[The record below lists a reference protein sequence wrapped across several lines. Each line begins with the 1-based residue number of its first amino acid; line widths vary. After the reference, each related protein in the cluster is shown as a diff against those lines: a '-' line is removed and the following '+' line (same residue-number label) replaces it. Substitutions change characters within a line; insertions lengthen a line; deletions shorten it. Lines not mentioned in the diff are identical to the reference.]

1 MNLWMMMIIQKTNRL
16 IMVNI
21 KSIWDN
27 QKPDGSLIIK
37 TRIDEVNQFKCFA
50 ATNHITGNHIYIM
63 EIAQSTLVP
72 EFKNFK
78 FKGLRI
84 EVLDYSTYKEF
95 NIFLLDNQLKD
106 VFSLFIEDIIDS
118 TLVSTTENEALVE
131 TSNVVLK
138 WKKLFDKINFQGLT
152 IERQKGLIG
161 ELLLFNSF
169 LDEEYSIDALLESW
183 TGPDFNDKDFR
194 FGSFGIEVKL
204 TSSKVPKV
212 KISSERQLDN
222 ENLTKLYL
230 VLYVVEEV
238 KDKGFSLNSI
248 IEQIR
253 TKINNNQN
261 ALKFF
266 NERLLLV
273 GYFDEDFENYNR
285 QYAFRKRNF
294 YEVIND
300 FPRLVASDL
309 PIGLFD
315 TKYNIELSAIE
326 QFLVSNES
334 ILELIK

>member
-1 MNLWMMMIIQKTNRL
+1 
-16 IMVNI
+16 MVSI
-21 KSIWDN
+21 KSIWESHVPTDEI
-27 QKPDGSLIIK
+27 IIK
-37 TRIDEVNQFKCFA
+37 TQLEHVKPFKCFA
-50 ATNHITGNHIYIM
+50 ATNHITGNHLYIF
-63 EIAQSTLVP
+63 ETSKNAKFP

-78 FKGLRI
+78 FKGLFI
-84 EVLDYSTYKEF
+84 EIYEFEETKELH
-95 NIFLLDNQLKD
+95 IYLLDNQLKD
-106 VFSLFIEDIIDS
+106 IFSLFIENIVEEIS
-118 TLVSTTENEALVE
+118 KSVTENEALVE

-161 ELLLFNSF
+161 ELLLFNSL
-169 LDEEYSIDALLESW
+169 LDEEYSIDSLLESW
-183 TGPDFNDKDFR
+183 TGPDFNDKDYR

-212 KISSERQLDN
+212 KISSERQLDS

-253 TKINNNQN
+253 TKINSNQN

-273 GYFDEDFENYNR
+273 GYFDEDFENYKR

-294 YEVIND
+294 YEVKGD

>member
-1 MNLWMMMIIQKTNRL
+1 
-16 IMVNI
+16 MVNI
-21 KSIWDN
+21 KSIWESHVPTDEI
-27 QKPDGSLIIK
+27 IIK
-37 TRIDEVNQFKCFA
+37 TQIEDTKPFKCFA
-50 ATNHITGNHIYIM
+50 ATNHITGNNLFIFETSINAKY
-63 EIAQSTLVP
+63 P

-78 FKGLRI
+78 FKGLFI
-84 EVLDYSTYKEF
+84 EVYDFKESKEF
-95 NIFLLDNQLKD
+95 HVYLLDNQLKD
-106 VFSLFIEDIIDS
+106 IFSLFIENIIDDIS
-118 TLVSTTENEALVE
+118 KCVTENEALVE

-161 ELLLFNSF
+161 ELLLFNSL
-169 LDEEYSIDALLESW
+169 LDEEYSIDKLLESW
-183 TGPDFNDKDFR
+183 TGPEYEDKDFL

-212 KISSERQLDN
+212 KISSERQLDST
-222 ENLTKLYL
+222 NLTKLYL

-238 KDKGFSLNSI
+238 KDKGFSLNSVI
-248 IEQIR
+248 DQIR
-253 TKINNNQN
+253 MKINYNQN

-294 YEVIND
+294 YEVTSD
-300 FPRLVASDL
+300 FPKLIASDL

-315 TKYNIELSAIE
+315 TKYNIELSAID
-326 QFLVSNES
+326 QFIIINES
-334 ILELIK
+334 ILEIIR

>member
-1 MNLWMMMIIQKTNRL
+1 
-16 IMVNI
+16 MVSL
-21 KSIWDN
+21 KSIWESHFPTDEI
-27 QKPDGSLIIK
+27 IIK
-37 TRIDEVNQFKCFA
+37 TQLEHVKPFKCFA
-50 ATNHITGNHIYIM
+50 ATNHITGNHLYIF
-63 EIAQSTLVP
+63 ETSKNAKFP

-78 FKGLRI
+78 FKGLFI
-84 EVLDYSTYKEF
+84 EIFEF
-95 NIFLLDNQLKD
+95 EDARELHIYLLDNQLKD
-106 VFSLFIEDIIDS
+106 IFSLFIENIVEEIS
-118 TLVSTTENEALVE
+118 KSVTENEALVA

-161 ELLLFNSF
+161 ELLLFNSL
-169 LDEEYSIDALLESW
+169 LDEEYSIDSLLESW
-183 TGPDFNDKDFR
+183 TGPDFTDKDFR

-253 TKINNNQN
+253 TKISNNQN

-273 GYFDEDFENYNR
+273 GYVDEDFENYKR

-309 PIGLFD
+309 PTGLFD

-326 QFLVSNES
+326 QFSVSNES

>member
-1 MNLWMMMIIQKTNRL
+1 MIQITNRQ
-16 IMVNI
+16 IMINV
-21 KSIWDN
+21 KKIWDN
-27 QKPDGSLIIK
+27 QKPDGNIIIK
-37 TRIDEVNQFKCFA
+37 TKIEEIKQFKCFA

-63 EIAQSTLVP
+63 EVAQSTSTP
-72 EFKNFK
+72 DFKNFK

-84 EVLDYSTYKEF
+84 EVLSFNAYKEL
-95 NIFLLDNQLKD
+95 NIYLLDNQLKD
-106 VFSLFIEDIIDS
+106 VFSLFIEDIIEVIS
-118 TLVSTTENEALVE
+118 TSTTENEALVE

-152 IERQKGLIG
+152 IEKQKGLIG
-161 ELLLFNSF
+161 ELLLFNSL
-169 LDEEYSIDALLESW
+169 LDEDYSIDALLESW

-230 VLYVVEEV
+230 ALYVVEEV

-253 TKINNNQN
+253 IKINNNQN

-273 GYFDEDFENYNR
+273 GYFDEDYENYKR

-294 YEVIND
+294 YEVSND
-300 FPRLVASDL
+300 FPRLIASDL
-309 PIGLFD
+309 PIGLFN

-326 QFLVSNES
+326 QFLVGNES

>member
-1 MNLWMMMIIQKTNRL
+1 
-16 IMVNI
+16 MVSI
-21 KSIWDN
+21 KSIWESHVPTDEI
-27 QKPDGSLIIK
+27 IIK
-37 TRIDEVNQFKCFA
+37 TQLEHVKPFKCFA
-50 ATNHITGNHIYIM
+50 ATNHITGNHLYIF
-63 EIAQSTLVP
+63 ETSKNAKFP

-78 FKGLRI
+78 FKGLFI
-84 EVLDYSTYKEF
+84 EIFEFEDAKELH
-95 NIFLLDNQLKD
+95 IYLLDNQLKD
-106 VFSLFIEDIIDS
+106 IFSLFIENIVEEIS
-118 TLVSTTENEALVE
+118 KSVTENEALVE

-161 ELLLFNSF
+161 ELLLFNSL

-273 GYFDEDFENYNR
+273 GYFDEDFENYKR

-294 YEVIND
+294 YEVTSD

>member
-1 MNLWMMMIIQKTNRL
+1 MNN
-16 IMVNI
+16 MVSI
-21 KSIWDN
+21 KSIWESHIPTDEI
-27 QKPDGSLIIK
+27 IIK
-37 TRIDEVNQFKCFA
+37 TQLEYVKPFKCFA
-50 ATNHITGNHIYIM
+50 ATNHITGNHLYIF
-63 EIAQSTLVP
+63 ETSKNAKYP

-78 FKGLRI
+78 FKGLFI
-84 EVLDYSTYKEF
+84 EIYEFEETKELH
-95 NIFLLDNQLKD
+95 IYLLDNQLKD
-106 VFSLFIEDIIDS
+106 IFSLFIENIVEEIS
-118 TLVSTTENEALVE
+118 KSVTEDEALVE

-161 ELLLFNSF
+161 ELLLFNSL
-169 LDEEYSIDALLESW
+169 LDEEYSIDAVLESW

-212 KISSERQLDN
+212 KISSERQLDS

-238 KDKGFSLNSI
+238 KDKGFSLNSV

-253 TKINNNQN
+253 AKINNNQN

-273 GYFDEDFENYNR
+273 GYFDEDFENYKR

-294 YEVIND
+294 YEVISE
-300 FPRLVASDL
+300 FPKLVACAL
-309 PIGLFD
+309 PVGLFD

>member
-1 MNLWMMMIIQKTNRL
+1 
-16 IMVNI
+16 MVSI
-21 KSIWDN
+21 KSIWESHVPTDEI
-27 QKPDGSLIIK
+27 IIK
-37 TRIDEVNQFKCFA
+37 TQLEHVKSFKCFA
-50 ATNHITGNHIYIM
+50 ATNHITGNHLYIF
-63 EIAQSTLVP
+63 ETSKNAKFP

-78 FKGLRI
+78 FKGLFI
-84 EVLDYSTYKEF
+84 EIFEFEKTKELQ
-95 NIFLLDNQLKD
+95 IYLLDNQLKEI
-106 VFSLFIEDIIDS
+106 FSLFIENIIEEIS
-118 TLVSTTENEALVE
+118 KSVTENEALVE

-138 WKKLFDKINFQGLT
+138 WKKLFDKINFQGLS
-152 IERQKGLIG
+152 IEKQKGLIG
-161 ELLLFNSF
+161 ELLLFNN
-169 LDEEYSIDALLESW
+169 LLEEEYSIDALLESW

-194 FGSFGIEVKL
+194 FGSLGIEVKL

-273 GYFDEDFENYNR
+273 GYFDEDFENYKR
-285 QYAFRKRNF
+285 QYAFRNRNF
-294 YEVIND
+294 YEVISD

-326 QFLVSNES
+326 RFLTSNES
-334 ILELIK
+334 ILELIG

>member
-1 MNLWMMMIIQKTNRL
+1 
-16 IMVNI
+16 MVSI
-21 KSIWDN
+21 KSIWESHIPTDEI
-27 QKPDGSLIIK
+27 IIK
-37 TRIDEVNQFKCFA
+37 TQLEHVKPFKCFA
-50 ATNHITGNHIYIM
+50 ATNHITGNHLYIF
-63 EIAQSTLVP
+63 ETSKNAKFP

-78 FKGLRI
+78 FKGLFI
-84 EVLDYSTYKEF
+84 EIFEFEDTKELH
-95 NIFLLDNQLKD
+95 IYLLDNQLKD
-106 VFSLFIEDIIDS
+106 IFSLFIENIVEEIS
-118 TLVSTTENEALVE
+118 KSVTENEALVE

-161 ELLLFNSF
+161 ELLLFNSL

-273 GYFDEDFENYNR
+273 GYFDEDFENYKR

-294 YEVIND
+294 YEVSND
-300 FPRLVASDL
+300 FPRLIASDL

>member
-1 MNLWMMMIIQKTNRL
+1 
-16 IMVNI
+16 MVSI
-21 KSIWDN
+21 KSIWDSHVRT
-27 QKPDGSLIIK
+27 DEIIIK
-37 TRIDEVNQFKCFA
+37 TQLEHIKPFKCFA
-50 ATNHITGNHIYIM
+50 ATNHITGNHLYIF
-63 EIAQSTLVP
+63 ETSKNAKFP

-78 FKGLRI
+78 FKGLFI
-84 EVLDYSTYKEF
+84 EIFEFEDTKELH
-95 NIFLLDNQLKD
+95 IYLLDNQLKD
-106 VFSLFIEDIIDS
+106 IFSLFIENIVEEIS
-118 TLVSTTENEALVE
+118 KSVTENEALVE

-161 ELLLFNSF
+161 ELILFNSL

-222 ENLTKLYL
+222 DNLTKLYL

-273 GYFDEDFENYNR
+273 GYFDEDFENYKR

-326 QFLVSNES
+326 EFVVSNES
-334 ILELIK
+334 IIEIIK

>member
-1 MNLWMMMIIQKTNRL
+1 MI
-16 IMVNI
+16 NI

-37 TRIDEVNQFKCFA
+37 TRIDEVDQFECFA

-63 EIAQSTLVP
+63 VIAQSTLVP

-95 NIFLLDNQLKD
+95 NIYLLDNQLKD

-118 TLVSTTENEALVE
+118 VLISTTQNEALVE

-161 ELLLFNSF
+161 ELLLFNSL

-183 TGPDFNDKDFR
+183 TGPDYNDKDYR

-204 TSSKVPKV
+204 TSSKVPKI
-212 KISSERQLDN
+212 KISSERQLDY

-230 VLYVVEEV
+230 VLFVVEEV

-253 TKINNNQN
+253 EKINNNQN

-266 NERLLLV
+266 NERLMLV
-273 GYFDEDFENYNR
+273 GYLDEDFDNYKR

-294 YEVIND
+294 YEVTSE
-300 FPRLVASDL
+300 FPKLVTSDL

-315 TKYNIELSAIE
+315 TKYKIELSAIE
-326 QFLVSNES
+326 QFIINNES

>member
-1 MNLWMMMIIQKTNRL
+1 
-16 IMVNI
+16 MVSI
-21 KSIWDN
+21 KSIWESHVPSDEI
-27 QKPDGSLIIK
+27 IIK
-37 TRIDEVNQFKCFA
+37 TQLEHVKPFKCFA
-50 ATNHITGNHIYIM
+50 ATNHKTGNHLYIF
-63 EIAQSTLVP
+63 ETSKNAKFP
-72 EFKNFK
+72 EFKNLK
-78 FKGLRI
+78 FKGLFI
-84 EVLDYSTYKEF
+84 EIFEFKETRELHV
-95 NIFLLDNQLKD
+95 FLLDNHLKD
-106 VFSLFIEDIIDS
+106 IFSLFIENILEEIS
-118 TLVSTTENEALVE
+118 KSVTENEALIE

-138 WKKLFDKINFQGLT
+138 WKKLFDKINFQGLS

-161 ELLLFNSF
+161 ELLLFNSIQ
-169 LDEEYSIDALLESW
+169 DEGYSIDALLESW

-212 KISSERQLDN
+212 KISSERQLDS

-230 VLYVVEEV
+230 LIYIVEEV
-238 KDKGFSLNSI
+238 KDKGLSLNSL

-253 TKINNNQN
+253 NKINNNQN
-261 ALKFF
+261 ALKKF

-273 GYFDEDFENYNR
+273 GYFDEDFDNYSN

-294 YEVIND
+294 YEVNNN

-309 PIGLFD
+309 PTGLFD

-326 QFLVSNES
+326 QFLVNNES

>member
-1 MNLWMMMIIQKTNRL
+1 
-16 IMVNI
+16 MVNI
-21 KSIWDN
+21 KSIWESHVPTDEI
-27 QKPDGSLIIK
+27 IIK
-37 TRIDEVNQFKCFA
+37 TQIEHLKPFKCFA
-50 ATNHITGNHIYIM
+50 ATNHITGNHLFIFETSVNAKY
-63 EIAQSTLVP
+63 P

-78 FKGLRI
+78 FKGLFI
-84 EVLDYSTYKEF
+84 EVYDFVETKELH
-95 NIFLLDNQLKD
+95 IYLLDNQLKD
-106 VFSLFIEDIIDS
+106 IFSLFIENIIEDIS
-118 TLVSTTENEALVE
+118 KSVTENEALVE

-161 ELLLFNSF
+161 ELLLFNSL
-169 LDEEYSIDALLESW
+169 LDEEYFIDKLLESW
-183 TGPDFNDKDFR
+183 TGPDYEDKDFL

-204 TSSKVPKV
+204 TSSKIPKV
-212 KISSERQLDN
+212 KISSERQLDS

-253 TKINNNQN
+253 VKINYNQN

-273 GYFDEDFENYNR
+273 GYFDEDFDNYNR

-294 YEVIND
+294 YEVTLD
-300 FPRLVASDL
+300 FPKLVAS
-309 PIGLFD
+309 I
-315 TKYNIELSAIE
+315 
-326 QFLVSNES
+326 
-334 ILELIK
+334 

>member
-1 MNLWMMMIIQKTNRL
+1 
-16 IMVNI
+16 MVNI

-27 QKPDGSLIIK
+27 QNPDGSLIIK

-84 EVLDYSTYKEF
+84 EILDFSTYKEF
-95 NIFLLDNQLKD
+95 NIYLLDNQLKD
-106 VFSLFIEDIIDS
+106 VFSLFIEDIIDRV
-118 TLVSTTENEALVE
+118 LISTTENEVLIE

-161 ELLLFNSF
+161 ELLLFNSL

-183 TGPDFNDKDFR
+183 TGPDYNDKDFR

-212 KISSERQLDN
+212 KISSERQLDC

-253 TKINNNQN
+253 MKISNNQN

-266 NERLLLV
+266 NERLMLV
-273 GYFDEDFENYNR
+273 GYFDDDFENYNR

-294 YEVIND
+294 YEVVSE
-300 FPRLVASDL
+300 FPKLVTSDL

-315 TKYNIELSAIE
+315 TKYNIELSAIQE
-326 QFLVSNES
+326 FLVSNET

>member
-1 MNLWMMMIIQKTNRL
+1 
-16 IMVNI
+16 MVSI
-21 KSIWDN
+21 KSIWESHVPTDEI
-27 QKPDGSLIIK
+27 IIK
-37 TRIDEVNQFKCFA
+37 TQLEHVKPFKCFA
-50 ATNHITGNHIYIM
+50 ATNHITGNHLYIF
-63 EIAQSTLVP
+63 ETSKNAKFP
-72 EFKNFK
+72 EFKNYK
-78 FKGLRI
+78 FKGLFI
-84 EVLDYSTYKEF
+84 EIFEFEDAKELH
-95 NIFLLDNQLKD
+95 IYLLDNQLKD
-106 VFSLFIEDIIDS
+106 IFSLFIENIVEEIS
-118 TLVSTTENEALVE
+118 KSVTENEALVE

-161 ELLLFNSF
+161 ELLLFNSL

-273 GYFDEDFENYNR
+273 GYFDEDFENYKR

-294 YEVIND
+294 YEVTSD

>member
-1 MNLWMMMIIQKTNRL
+1 
-16 IMVNI
+16 MVRI
-21 KSIWDN
+21 KSIWESHISTDEI
-27 QKPDGSLIIK
+27 IIK
-37 TRIDEVNQFKCFA
+37 TRLEDVKPFMCFA
-50 ATNHITGNHIYIM
+50 ATNHLTGNHLYIF
-63 EIAQSTLVP
+63 ETSKNAKFP

-78 FKGLRI
+78 FKGLFI
-84 EVLDYSTYKEF
+84 EIFEFEETKELH
-95 NIFLLDNQLKD
+95 IYLLDNQLKD
-106 VFSLFIEDIIDS
+106 IFSLFIENIVEEIS
-118 TLVSTTENEALVE
+118 KSVTENEALVE
-131 TSNVVLK
+131 TSNVVLR

-161 ELLLFNSF
+161 ELLFFNSL
-169 LDEEYSIDALLESW
+169 LDEGYSIDSLLESW

-212 KISSERQLDN
+212 KISSERQLDS

-238 KDKGFSLNSI
+238 KDKGVSLNSI

-253 TKINNNQN
+253 TKVNNNQN

-273 GYFDEDFENYNR
+273 GYFDEDFENYKR

-294 YEVIND
+294 YEVTCD

-326 QFLVSNES
+326 QFLVNNES

>member
-1 MNLWMMMIIQKTNRL
+1 
-16 IMVNI
+16 MVSI
-21 KSIWDN
+21 KSIWESHVPTDEI
-27 QKPDGSLIIK
+27 IIK
-37 TRIDEVNQFKCFA
+37 TQLQHVKPFKCFA
-50 ATNHITGNHIYIM
+50 ATNHITGNHLYIF
-63 EIAQSTLVP
+63 ETSKNAKFP

-78 FKGLRI
+78 FKGLFI
-84 EVLDYSTYKEF
+84 EIFEFKETRELH
-95 NIFLLDNQLKD
+95 IYLLDNHLKD
-106 VFSLFIEDIIDS
+106 IFSLFIENILEEIS
-118 TLVSTTENEALVE
+118 KSVTENEALIE
-131 TSNVVLK
+131 TSNVALK
-138 WKKLFDKINFQGLT
+138 WKKLFEKINFQGLS
-152 IERQKGLIG
+152 IERQKGFIG
-161 ELLLFNSF
+161 ELLLFNSL
-169 LDEEYSIDALLESW
+169 LDEEYSIDTLLESW

-212 KISSERQLDN
+212 KISSERQLDS

-230 VLYVVEEV
+230 LIYIVEEV

-253 TKINNNQN
+253 NKIDNNQN
-261 ALKFF
+261 ALKKF

-273 GYFDEDFENYNR
+273 GYFVEDFDNYSN

-294 YEVIND
+294 YDVNSN
-300 FPRLVASDL
+300 FPKLVASDL

-326 QFLVSNES
+326 QFLVNNES

>member
-1 MNLWMMMIIQKTNRL
+1 MYTVCINQHIQ
-16 IMVNI
+16 
-21 KSIWDN
+21 
-27 QKPDGSLIIK
+27 DGSQ
-37 TRIDEVNQFKCFA
+37 TNAPFA
-50 ATNHITGNHIYIM
+50 SRNHITGNHLYIF
-63 EIAQSTLVP
+63 ETSKNAKFP

-78 FKGLRI
+78 FKGLFI
-84 EVLDYSTYKEF
+84 EIFEFKETKELH
-95 NIFLLDNQLKD
+95 IYLLDNQLKD
-106 VFSLFIEDIIDS
+106 IFSLFIENIVEEIS
-118 TLVSTTENEALVE
+118 KSITENEALVE

-138 WKKLFDKINFQGLT
+138 WKKLFDKINFQGLS

-161 ELLLFNSF
+161 ELLLFDSM
-169 LDEEYSIDALLESW
+169 LDEEYAIDALLESW

-212 KISSERQLDN
+212 KISSERQLDS

-248 IEQIR
+248 IEEIR

-266 NERLLLV
+266 NERLMLV
-273 GYFDEDFENYNR
+273 GYFDEDFEIYKR
-285 QYAFRKRNF
+285 QFAFRKRNF
-294 YEVIND
+294 YEVTFE
-300 FPRLVASDL
+300 FPKLITSDL

-315 TKYNIELSAIE
+315 AKYSIELSAIE

-334 ILELIK
+334 IVKLINHG

>member
-1 MNLWMMMIIQKTNRL
+1 
-16 IMVNI
+16 MVSI
-21 KSIWDN
+21 KSIWESHIPTDEI
-27 QKPDGSLIIK
+27 IIK
-37 TRIDEVNQFKCFA
+37 TQLEHVKPFKCFA
-50 ATNHITGNHIYIM
+50 ATNHITGNHLYIF
-63 EIAQSTLVP
+63 ETSKNAKFP

-78 FKGLRI
+78 FKGLFI
-84 EVLDYSTYKEF
+84 EIYEFEDAKELH
-95 NIFLLDNQLKD
+95 IYLLDNQLKD
-106 VFSLFIEDIIDS
+106 IFSLFIENIVEEIS
-118 TLVSTTENEALVE
+118 KSITENEVLVE

-152 IERQKGLIG
+152 IERQKGLLG
-161 ELLLFNSF
+161 ELLLFNS
-169 LDEEYSIDALLESW
+169 LIDEEYSIDALLESW

-194 FGSFGIEVKL
+194 FGSYGVEVKL

-212 KISSERQLDN
+212 KISSERQLDS

-230 VLYVVEEV
+230 ILYVVEEV

-248 IEQIR
+248 IDQIR

-261 ALKFF
+261 ALKIF

-273 GYFDEDFENYNR
+273 GYFDEDFENYKR

-294 YEVIND
+294 YEVSSD